1 MEKIKLIDENN
12 IEKEYDVVISYIDEQ
27 TKKGYLVYTDGV
39 SRFLA
44 SYDPNGSSLDLKNV
58 DNPEEINKIKDV
70 MKQLGV

>member
-1 MEKIKLIDENN
+1 MEKIKLIDENG

>member
-1 MEKIKLIDENN
+1 MEKIKLIDENG

-44 SYDPNGSSLDLKNV
+44 SYDSNGSSLDLKNV